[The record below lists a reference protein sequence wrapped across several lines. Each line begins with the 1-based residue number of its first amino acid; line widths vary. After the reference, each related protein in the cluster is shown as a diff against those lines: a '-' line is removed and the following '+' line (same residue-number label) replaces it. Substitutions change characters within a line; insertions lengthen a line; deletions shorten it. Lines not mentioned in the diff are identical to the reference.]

1 MQATRKRS
9 LLDGLRRL
17 AGTRGGAI
25 TIAATAA
32 ALAGIVL
39 LAFISQYKDRVQGG
53 TVEHS
58 VLVADRLIPKGTSG
72 AVVVS
77 DGLFKPSSVQGE
89 NVASGALASSAALGG
104 KVATRD
110 IYPGQQITAAD
121 FASNADPLRGQ
132 LSGIQRAMDVPIDS
146 AHGLIGEV
154 RAGDHVDV
162 FAGFFSVDAA
172 SVNDRPQLRTLIQD
186 ILVLKAPDAE
196 TTKASSNNDTED
208 LTVRVTAQQAAA
220 LAFAADN
227 GKVWFI
233 LRPPSGAKNVP
244 PSSILLDSILAGTPA
259 IEVGR

>member
-1 MQATRKRS
+1 MQATHKRS
-9 LLDGLRRL
+9 PLDGLRRL

-58 VLVADRLIPKGTSG
+58 VLIADRLIPKGTSG

-77 DGLFKPSSVQGE
+77 DGLFKPTTVQGE
-89 NVASGALASSAALGG
+89 NLQAGALSSAAALGG

-110 IYPGQQITAAD
+110 IYPGQQIAAAD
-121 FASNADPLRGQ
+121 FASDADPLRGQ
-132 LSGIQRAMDVPIDS
+132 LSGDQRAITVALDS
-146 AHGLIGEV
+146 AHGLVGQV
-154 RAGDHVDV
+154 RAGDAVDV
-162 FAGFFSVDAA
+162 LAGFNAA
-172 SVNDRPQLRTLIQD
+172 SSTTGRGRPQLRTLIQD
-186 ILVLKAPDAE
+186 VRVLKTPAGDV
-196 TTKASSNNDTED
+196 KAGANDTKD
-208 LTVRVTAQQAAA
+208 LTVRVTADQAAQ

-227 GKVWFI
+227 GKVWFV
-233 LRPPSGAKNVP
+233 LRPPAGAKDVR
-244 PSSILLDSILAGTPA
+244 PSSVTLDSLLAGAPT

>member
-1 MQATRKRS
+1 MQATQKRS
-9 LLDGLRRL
+9 LLDGLRRI

-32 ALAGIVL
+32 LLAGIVL
-39 LAFISQYKDRVQGG
+39 LAFTSRYKDRVQGG

-58 VLVADRLIPKGTSG
+58 VLVANRLIPKGTSG

-132 LSGIQRAMDVPIDS
+132 LSGVQRAIDVPIDD
-146 AHGLIGEV
+146 AHGLVGEV
-154 RAGDHVDV
+154 RAGDSVDV
-162 FAGFFSVDAA
+162 LAGFNTANS
-172 SVNDRPQLRTLIQD
+172 NTGRGRPQLRTLIQD
-186 ILVLKAPDAE
+186 VRVLKAPDADAKA
-196 TTKASSNNDTED
+196 TGRDTKD
-208 LTVRVTAQQAAA
+208 LTIRVTADQAAQ
-220 LAFAADN
+220 LAFAADA
-227 GKVWFI
+227 GRVWFI
-233 LRPPSGAKNVP
+233 LRPPVGAKNP
-244 PSSILLDSILAGTPA
+244 HPSSVTLEALLAGAPT

>member
-1 MQATRKRS
+1 MQATQKRS
-9 LLDGLRRL
+9 LLDGLRRI

-32 ALAGIVL
+32 VLAGIVL
-39 LAFISQYKDRVQGG
+39 LAFTSRYKDRVQGG

-58 VLVADRLIPKGTSG
+58 VLVANRLIPKGTSG

-132 LSGIQRAMDVPIDS
+132 LSGVQRAIDVPIDD

-154 RAGDHVDV
+154 RAGDSVDV
-162 FAGFFSVDAA
+162 LAGFNTA
-172 SVNDRPQLRTLIQD
+172 SSTTGRGRPQLRTLIQD
-186 ILVLKAPDAE
+186 VRVLKAPDAGAKV
-196 TTKASSNNDTED
+196 TGHDMQD
-208 LTVRVTAQQAAA
+208 LTVRVTADQAAQ
-220 LAFAADN
+220 LAFASDA
-227 GKVWFI
+227 GRVWFI
-233 LRPPSGAKNVP
+233 LRPPVGAKNP
-244 PSSILLDSILAGTPA
+244 HPSAVTLEALLAGAPT

>member
-1 MQATRKRS
+1 MQATQKRS
-9 LLDGLRRL
+9 LLDGLRRI

-32 ALAGIVL
+32 VLAGIVL
-39 LAFISQYKDRVQGG
+39 LAFTSRYKDRVQGG

-58 VLVADRLIPKGTSG
+58 VLVANRLIPKGTSG

-77 DGLFKPSSVQGE
+77 DGLFKPSSVQGQ

-132 LSGIQRAMDVPIDS
+132 LSGVQRAIDVPIDD
-146 AHGLIGEV
+146 AHGLVGEV
-154 RAGDHVDV
+154 RAGDSVDV
-162 FAGFFSVDAA
+162 LAGFNTA
-172 SVNDRPQLRTLIQD
+172 SSTTGRGRPQLRTLIQD
-186 ILVLKAPDAE
+186 VRVLKAPDADAKV
-196 TTKASSNNDTED
+196 TGHDMQD
-208 LTVRVTAQQAAA
+208 LTVRVTADQAAQ
-220 LAFAADN
+220 LAFASDA
-227 GKVWFI
+227 GRVWFI
-233 LRPPSGAKNVP
+233 LRPPVGAKNP
-244 PSSILLDSILAGTPA
+244 HPSAVTLEALLAGAPT

>member
-1 MQATRKRS
+1 MQATHKKS
-9 LLDGLRRL
+9 LLAGLRHL

-58 VLVADRLIPKGTSG
+58 VLVANRLIPKGTSG

-89 NVASGALASSAALGG
+89 NVASGALASSAALAG

-132 LSGIQRAMDVPIDS
+132 LSGVQRAIDVPIDD
-146 AHGLIGEV
+146 AHGLVGEV
-154 RAGDHVDV
+154 RAGDSVDV
-162 FAGFFSVDAA
+162 LAGFNTA
-172 SVNDRPQLRTLIQD
+172 SSTTGRGRPQLRTLMQD
-186 ILVLKAPDAE
+186 IRVLKAPEGA
-196 TTKASSNNDTED
+196 KATANDTKD
-208 LTVRVTAQQAAA
+208 IPVGVSADQAAQ
-220 LAFAADN
+220 LAFASAA
-227 GKVWFI
+227 GKVCFI
-233 LRPPSGAKNVP
+233 LRPPMGAKNP
-244 PSSILLDSILAGTPA
+244 HPSAVTLEALLAGAPT

>member
-1 MQATRKRS
+1 MQATNKRS
-9 LLDGLRRL
+9 LIDTLRRL

-53 TVEHS
+53 TLERS

-72 AVVVS
+72 AVVVT
-77 DGLFKPSSVQGE
+77 DGLFKPSGVQEE
-89 NVASGALASSAALGG
+89 NVKPGALSSAAALDG

-121 FASNADPLRGQ
+121 FASDADPLRGQ
-132 LSGIQRAMDVPIDS
+132 LSGYQRAMTVTLDS
-146 AHGLIGEV
+146 AHGMVGQA

-162 FAGFFSVDAA
+162 LAGFNAA
-172 SVNDRPQLRTLIQD
+172 NGSTGRGRPELRTLIQD
-186 ILVLKAPDAE
+186 VLVLKAPGSDAK
-196 TTKASSNNDTED
+196 TGANDTGN
-208 LTVRVTAQQAAA
+208 LTVRVTAEQAAA
-220 LAFAADN
+220 VAFAADN

-233 LRPPSGAKNVP
+233 LRPPVGAKNMR
-244 PSSILLDSILAGTPA
+244 PSSVELESLLAATPA
-259 IEVGR
+259 IEVRR

>member
-1 MQATRKRS
+1 MQATHKRS
-9 LLDGLRRL
+9 LFDGLRRL

-39 LAFISQYKDRVQGG
+39 LAFTSQYKHRVQGG

-77 DGLFKPSSVQGE
+77 GGLFKPSAVQGE
-89 NVASGALASSAALGG
+89 NVVPGALTSSAALSG

-121 FASNADPLRGQ
+121 FASNADPLRGE
-132 LSGIQRAMDVPIDS
+132 LRGDQRAIDVPIDD
-146 AHGLIGEV
+146 AHGLVGEV
-154 RAGDHVDV
+154 RAGDSVDV
-162 FAGFFSVDAA
+162 LAGFNTA
-172 SVNDRPQLRTLIQD
+172 SSTSGRGRPQLRTLIQD
-186 ILVLKAPDAE
+186 VRVLKAPDAD
-196 TTKASSNNDTED
+196 TKATGNDTKD
-208 LTVRVTAQQAAA
+208 LTVRVTADEAAQ

-227 GKVWFI
+227 GKVWFV
-233 LRPPSGAKNVP
+233 LRPPVGGKDSR
-244 PSSILLDSILAGTPA
+244 PSSVTLESLLAGAPT

>member
-1 MQATRKRS
+1 MQATHKRS
-9 LLDGLRRL
+9 LLDGLRRI

-32 ALAGIVL
+32 VLAGIVL
-39 LAFISQYKDRVQGG
+39 LAFTSRYKDRVQGG

-58 VLVADRLIPKGTSG
+58 VLVANRLIPKGTAG

-77 DGLFKPSSVQGE
+77 DGLFKPSSVQGQ

-132 LSGIQRAMDVPIDS
+132 LSGVQRAIDVPIDD
-146 AHGLIGEV
+146 AHGLVGEV
-154 RAGDHVDV
+154 RAGDSVDV
-162 FAGFFSVDAA
+162 LAGFNTA
-172 SVNDRPQLRTLIQD
+172 SSTTGRGRPQLRTLIQD
-186 ILVLKAPDAE
+186 VRVLRAPDAGAKV
-196 TTKASSNNDTED
+196 TGHDTQD
-208 LTVRVTAQQAAA
+208 LTVRVTADQAAQ
-220 LAFAADN
+220 LAFASDA
-227 GKVWFI
+227 GRVWFI
-233 LRPPSGAKNVP
+233 LRPPVGAKNP
-244 PSSILLDSILAGTPA
+244 HPSAVTLEALLAGAPT

>member
-1 MQATRKRS
+1 MQATQKRS
-9 LLDGLRRL
+9 LLDGLRRI

-32 ALAGIVL
+32 LFAGILL
-39 LAFISQYKDRVQGG
+39 LAFTSRYKDRVQSG

-58 VLVADRLIPKGTSG
+58 VLVANRLIPKGTSG

-89 NVASGALASSAALGG
+89 NVASGALASSAVLGG

-132 LSGIQRAMDVPIDS
+132 LSGVQRAIDVPIDD
-146 AHGLIGEV
+146 AHGLVGEV
-154 RAGDHVDV
+154 RAGDSVDV
-162 FAGFFSVDAA
+162 LAGFNTANS
-172 SVNDRPQLRTLIQD
+172 NTGRGRPQLRTLIQD
-186 ILVLKAPDAE
+186 VRVLKAPDPDAKA
-196 TTKASSNNDTED
+196 TGRDTKD
-208 LTVRVTAQQAAA
+208 LTVRVTADQAAQ
-220 LAFAADN
+220 LAFASDA
-227 GKVWFI
+227 GRVWFI
-233 LRPPSGAKNVP
+233 LRPPVGAKNP
-244 PSSILLDSILAGTPA
+244 HPSSVTLEALLAGAPT

>member
-1 MQATRKRS
+1 MQATQKRS
-9 LLDGLRRL
+9 LLDGLRRI

-32 ALAGIVL
+32 VLAGIVL
-39 LAFISQYKDRVQGG
+39 LAFTSRYKDRVQGG

-58 VLVADRLIPKGTSG
+58 VLVANRLIPKGTSG

-89 NVASGALASSAALGG
+89 NVASGALASSAVLGG

-132 LSGIQRAMDVPIDS
+132 LSGVQRAIDVPIDD

-154 RAGDHVDV
+154 RAGDSVDV
-162 FAGFFSVDAA
+162 LAGFNTA
-172 SVNDRPQLRTLIQD
+172 SSTTGRGRPQLRTLIQD
-186 ILVLKAPDAE
+186 VRVLKAPDAGAKV
-196 TTKASSNNDTED
+196 TGHDMQD
-208 LTVRVTAQQAAA
+208 LTVRVTADQAAQ
-220 LAFAADN
+220 LAFASDA
-227 GKVWFI
+227 GRVWFI
-233 LRPPSGAKNVP
+233 LRPPVGAKNP
-244 PSSILLDSILAGTPA
+244 HPSAVTLEALLAGAPT

>member
-1 MQATRKRS
+1 MQATQKRS
-9 LLDGLRRL
+9 LLDGLRRI

-32 ALAGIVL
+32 VLAGIVL
-39 LAFISQYKDRVQGG
+39 LAFTSRYKDRVQGG

-58 VLVADRLIPKGTSG
+58 VLVANRLIPKGTSG

-132 LSGIQRAMDVPIDS
+132 LSGVQRAIDVPIDD

-154 RAGDHVDV
+154 RAGDSVDV
-162 FAGFFSVDAA
+162 LAGFNTA
-172 SVNDRPQLRTLIQD
+172 SSTTGRGRPQLRTLIQD
-186 ILVLKAPDAE
+186 VRVLKAPDADAKV
-196 TTKASSNNDTED
+196 TGHDMQD
-208 LTVRVTAQQAAA
+208 LTVRVTADQAAQ
-220 LAFAADN
+220 LAFASDA
-227 GKVWFI
+227 GRVWFI
-233 LRPPSGAKNVP
+233 LRPPVGAKNP
-244 PSSILLDSILAGTPA
+244 HPSAVTLEALLAGAPT

>member
-1 MQATRKRS
+1 MQATQKRS
-9 LLDGLRRL
+9 LLDGLRRF

-25 TIAATAA
+25 TIAATTA

-53 TVEHS
+53 TLERS

-77 DGLFKPSSVQGE
+77 DGLFKPGKVQE
-89 NVASGALASSAALGG
+89 EMLASGALSSGAALTG

-132 LSGIQRAMDVPIDS
+132 LSGYQRAMTVSLDS
-146 AHGLIGEV
+146 AHGMVGQL

-162 FAGFFSVDAA
+162 LGGFNAA
-172 SVNDRPQLRTLIQD
+172 NGSTGRGRPELRTLIQD
-186 ILVLKAPDAE
+186 VAVLNAPGSDAK
-196 TTKASSNNDTED
+196 TGANDTGN
-208 LTVRVTAQQAAA
+208 LTVRLTAEQAAA
-220 LAFAADN
+220 VAFAADN

-233 LRPPSGAKNVP
+233 LRPPVGAKNVR
-244 PSSILLDSILAGTPA
+244 PSSVMLETLLAGTPTLQ
-259 IEVGR
+259 EGR

>member
-1 MQATRKRS
+1 MQATHKRS
-9 LLDGLRRL
+9 LLDGLRRF

-39 LAFISQYKDRVQGG
+39 LAFVSQYKHRVQGG
-53 TVEHS
+53 TVEHA
-58 VLVADRLIPKGTSG
+58 VLISNRLIPKGTSG

-77 DGLFKPSSVQGE
+77 DGFFKPGSVQGE
-89 NVASGALASSAALGG
+89 NLQAGALSSAAALGG

-132 LSGIQRAMDVPIDS
+132 LSGDQRAITVALDS
-146 AHGLIGEV
+146 AHGLVGQV
-154 RAGDHVDV
+154 RAGDAVDV
-162 FAGFFSVDAA
+162 LAGFNAA
-172 SVNDRPQLRTLIQD
+172 SSTTGRGRPQLRTLIQD
-186 ILVLKAPDAE
+186 VRVLKAPDADPKAGANE
-196 TTKASSNNDTED
+196 TKD
-208 LTVRVTAQQAAA
+208 LTVRVTSDQAAQ

-227 GKVWFI
+227 GKVWFV
-233 LRPPSGAKNVP
+233 LRPPAGAKDVR
-244 PSSILLDSILAGTPA
+244 PSSVTLDALLAGAPT